1 MAAMSANPEIS
12 TFSYAQAAK
21 GLPATPQ
28 SAKAASTDSSKT
40 APKPDEQNTDSSPQT
55 NPDSVPA
62 ENETTRDAEKAAAG
76 ADQDSDPTPTKPNV
90 SGTSSPSVGTA
101 STSATGKDDEAN
113 TPNGTSD
120 STWDKQSQASGTEK
134 PSNGTEGTKGKSNS
148 TSEKEKAP
156 PKELKAAPLP
166 TVNIWQQRKEA
177 QDAKAKAIAALK
189 PAATKTASAAPS
201 VPGDNTQD
209 LPKTASKKKGADGVS
224 EGGKDRKRTDGRKGR
239 DEGK

>member
-1 MAAMSANPEIS
+1 MAAMSANPEIPS
-12 TFSYAQAAK
+12 FSYAQAAK

-55 NPDSVPA
+55 NSEPVPT
-62 ENETTRDAEKAAAG
+62 ETETTRDAEKAAAS
-76 ADQDSDPTPTKPNV
+76 ADKDSDPTPTKPNV
-90 SGTSSPSVGTA
+90 SGTSSPSEGTT

-134 PSNGTEGTKGKSNS
+134 PTNGTENTKGKS
-148 TSEKEKAP
+148 SEKEKAP

-166 TVNIWQQRKEA
+166 AVNIWQQRKEA

-189 PAATKTASAAPS
+189 PAATKTASTTPS